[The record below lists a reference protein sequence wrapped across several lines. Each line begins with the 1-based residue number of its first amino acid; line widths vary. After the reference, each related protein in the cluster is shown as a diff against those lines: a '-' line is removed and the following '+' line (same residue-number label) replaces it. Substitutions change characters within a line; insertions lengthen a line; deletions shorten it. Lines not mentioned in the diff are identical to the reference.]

1 MDPEF
6 VSETSNG
13 VGVEVLTRVVTLL
26 TNLLGVVM
34 AFFDGS
40 YYLFAWNLT
49 SLTVGTTL
57 GLVKLL

>member
-1 MDPEF
+1 MEI
-6 VSETSNG
+6 
-13 VGVEVLTRVVTLL
+13 LTRLITLL